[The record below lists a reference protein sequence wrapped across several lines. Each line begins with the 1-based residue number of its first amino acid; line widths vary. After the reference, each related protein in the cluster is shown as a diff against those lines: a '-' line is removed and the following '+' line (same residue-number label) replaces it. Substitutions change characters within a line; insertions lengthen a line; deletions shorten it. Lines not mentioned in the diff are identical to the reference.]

1 MKKFAVIGNP
11 IKHSLSP
18 QIHSEFAR
26 LHSIDLTYEKILA
39 DDDINFTSIIENLIS
54 KGYSGVNVTLPF
66 KGCAAKIS
74 TTRTS
79 DVDLT
84 GSANTLCFD
93 KNSIA
98 AHTTDGIGLVND
110 LIEKIGSISNSS
122 ILILGAGGA
131 ANGVI
136 PSIFSE
142 KISHLYL
149 WNRTIQ
155 KSRDMAESWHKSY
168 KKISVMEKIDF
179 NKIDIVINATSAGID
194 NTSLSPISLYDCHK
208 EIICY
213 DMMYGK
219 QTPFLKN
226 ASDNNLT
233 SFDGLGMLV
242 KQAGASFEIWHGL
255 KVESK
260 SVEASLRSTLI

>member
-11 IKHSLSP
+11 INHSLSP

-26 LHSIDLTYEKILA
+26 QHSIDLTYEKILA
-39 DDDINFTSIIENLIS
+39 DDKAFASIIENLIN
-54 KGYSGVNVTLPF
+54 KGYSGANVTLPF
-66 KGCAAKIS
+66 KGHAAKIS
-74 TTRTS
+74 STRTS
-79 DVDLT
+79 EVDLT
-84 GSANTLCFD
+84 GSANTLSF
-93 KNSIA
+93 NNNAIE

-110 LIEKIGSISNSS
+110 LLEKIGTLSNST
-122 ILILGAGGA
+122 ILLLGAGGA

-155 KSRDMAESWHKSY
+155 KSFDMAKSWHESF
-168 KKISVMEKIDF
+168 KKVSVMEKIEF

-194 NTSLSPISLYDCHK
+194 DTSPSPISLNDCHK

-213 DMMYGK
+213 DMMYGR

-242 KQAGASFEIWHGL
+242 KQAAASFEIWHGL

-260 SVEASLRSTLI
+260 SVEESLRSTLI